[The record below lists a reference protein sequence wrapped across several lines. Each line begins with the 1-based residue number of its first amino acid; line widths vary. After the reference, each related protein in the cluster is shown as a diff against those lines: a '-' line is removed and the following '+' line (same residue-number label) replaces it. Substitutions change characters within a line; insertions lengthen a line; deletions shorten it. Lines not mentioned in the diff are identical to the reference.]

1 MISSI
6 ICWGSERNVMRVRGR
21 EKGGGAVAAFRLV
34 VGIVEFC
41 WMYGG
46 GAVSHLSGF
55 SSSST
60 IVYPSVSRSTRRL
73 WT

>member
-1 MISSI
+1 MI
-6 ICWGSERNVMRVRGR
+6 RVRGR
-21 EKGGGAVAAFRLV
+21 EKGGGAAAAFRLV

-41 WMYGG
+41 WIYGG

-60 IVYPSVSRSTRRL
+60 IVYPSVSRNTRRL
-73 WT
+73 WS